1 MFATYQIAHNDL
13 AITVGRSSLGWG
25 RLCAGTACGL
35 GALLDTTNGCS
46 RSRASGTTALV
57 GSAASATAL
66 GLGDIVESLVELAGH
81 DDVCLCEVVK
91 SRSKTG

>member
-35 GALLDTTNGCS
+35 GTLLDTTNGCG
-46 RSRASGTTALV
+46 RSRASGTAALV

-81 DDVCLCEVVK
+81 DDVC
-91 SRSKTG
+91 S